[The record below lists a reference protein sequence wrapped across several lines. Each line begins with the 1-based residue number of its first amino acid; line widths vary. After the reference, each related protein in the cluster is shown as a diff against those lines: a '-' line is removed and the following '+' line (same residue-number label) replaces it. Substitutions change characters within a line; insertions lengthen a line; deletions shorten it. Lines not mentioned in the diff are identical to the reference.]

1 MKAARYHRFGD
12 PDVLVVEEVERP
24 VPGAGEVLIQV
35 AAAAFNPVDSHIRQ
49 GALQAFFPV
58 VLPHTPCIDVSG
70 TVAELGDGVSLDRV
84 AVGDEIVA
92 YLPLDRPGAAA
103 EYIVVPAEL
112 LVSAP
117 TTVPLADAAALPSSG
132 LTAVQTLFEHGGLQA
147 GQRVLVTAAGGSV
160 GGLTTQLAVAAGAVV
175 VASASPRHA
184 DRLRAQGAREVV
196 GRTDDLAPDA
206 IEPVDL
212 IVNLAPVP
220 TPELAVFLRPG
231 GTIISVTTPA
241 ADDPERGTR
250 GARINAHPDSAQ
262 LARLVADLDAG
273 RISLDIGD
281 RVPLADIARAH
292 RGETRGKTLLIPSES
307 PSSKA
312 VKS

>member
-24 VPGAGEVLIQV
+24 VPGAGEALIRV

-58 VLPHTPCIDVSG
+58 VLPHTPGIDVSG
-70 TVAELGDGVSLDRV
+70 TVAELGDGVDRV

-112 LVSAP
+112 LVAAP
-117 TTVPLADAAALPSSG
+117 TTVPLTDAAALPSSG

-160 GGLTTQLAVAAGAVV
+160 GGLTIQLAVAAGAVV

-184 DRLRAQGAREVV
+184 DLLRAKGAHEVV

-250 GARINAHPDSAQ
+250 GTRINAHPDGGQ

-281 RVPLADIARAH
+281 RLPLARIVEAH
-292 RGETRGKTLLIPSES
+292 RGETRGKTLLILSES